1 MNDNKPEFKEVNSTY
16 RGVSIE
22 TSRQDLTIFE
32 LLEPLGEHLAGQR
45 YIGSAI
51 VLVKGNMNER
61 KVEGTAITGHG
72 AGDNLGLCITL
83 ILGIRDSLQ
92 SMMEDNDFSDQRTR
106 TMFRMVFVDLVK
118 TMNEFDK
125 AEKEAGHG

>member
-1 MNDNKPEFKEVNSTY
+1 MNEPKAQFRKVESRDS
-16 RGVSIE
+16 GVSIE
-22 TSRQDLTIFE
+22 ASRQDLTIFE

-51 VLVKGNMNER
+51 VLMKGNMNER

-72 AGDNLGLCITL
+72 AADNLGLCITL
-83 ILGIRDSLQ
+83 ILGIRDSLHT
-92 SMMEDNDFSDQRTR
+92 MMEDKDFSNQRTR
-106 TMFRMVFVDLVK
+106 TMFKMAFVDLVK
-118 TMNEFDK
+118 TMNEFAK